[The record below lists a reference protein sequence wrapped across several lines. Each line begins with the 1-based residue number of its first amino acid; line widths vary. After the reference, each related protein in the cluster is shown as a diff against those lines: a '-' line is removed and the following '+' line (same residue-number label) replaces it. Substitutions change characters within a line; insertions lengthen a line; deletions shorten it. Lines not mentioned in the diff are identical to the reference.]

1 MGANEFSRFVSSN
14 ALVMGVILGQFVSLI
29 SVLFVSPFFLLLFS
43 LIFLFLFVS

>member
-29 SVLFVSPFFLLLFS
+29 SLCSLSHLFFFF
-43 LIFLFLFVS
+43 FFF